1 MEKSKDKVDYSL
13 ITLLLLLFVT
23 SCIAI
28 YTAQEFGQYK
38 GNFLFRQV
46 TWYLVGFVM
55 VLGVMYLDSEQILR
69 LNWFIYSF
77 SLIVLIALIL
87 APESI
92 AREIN
97 GAKSWFQ
104 LPGIGSLQ
112 PAEFTKISLII
123 CLSYLVQKHHE
134 KHIVKTLQTDLF
146 LLLKMGAATVLP
158 IILIM
163 RQPDLGTSLVLM
175 CIFIGVLFVSGISW
189 KIIGVIFTFVSLAT
203 ALIFYLVFLH
213 PEIIKAMGFATYQ
226 LGRIYAWIDPES
238 YKSGDGFNLTKAL
251 LAIGSGGVNGYK
263 GGGVYVPEA
272 HTDFIFSVISSK
284 YGFIGS
290 SILITIYFLLI
301 SHMVKLALEVKNS
314 SESYLCAGVIAMIF
328 FHVFENI
335 GMNIGLVPI
344 TGIPLPFISYGGSS
358 LIGNMLAVGL
368 IFSISYRK
376 RKYMFD

>member
-1 MEKSKDKVDYSL
+1 MEKPKDRFDYSF
-13 ITLLLLLFVT
+13 ISLLLLLFVT

-28 YTAQEFGQYK
+28 YTAQEFGQYSS
-38 GNFLFRQV
+38 NFLFRQA
-46 TWYLVGFVM
+46 TWYLVGFVII
-55 VLGVMYLDSEQILR
+55 LGVMYFDSEQILR

-77 SLIVLIALIL
+77 GIILLIALIL

-92 AREIN
+92 AREVN

-134 KHIVKTLQTDLF
+134 KNLVKTLKTDLF
-146 LLLKMGAATVLP
+146 LLLKMGSATIFP

-163 RQPDLGTSLVLM
+163 LQPDLGTSLVLL
-175 CIFIGVLFVSGISW
+175 CIFTGVLFVSGISW
-189 KIIGVIFTFVSLAT
+189 KIIGVMFTFSSVIIGFIL
-203 ALIFYLVFLH
+203 YLVFLH
-213 PEIIKAMGFATYQ
+213 PEILKTMGVATYQ

-238 YKSGDGFNLTKAL
+238 YKAGDGYNLTRAL
-251 LAIGSGGVNGYK
+251 LAIGSGRLNGYT
-263 GGGVYVPEA
+263 GAGIYVPEA
-272 HTDFIFSVISSK
+272 HTDFIFSVIASK
-284 YGFIGS
+284 FGFIGS
-290 SILITIYFLLI
+290 SLLITIYFLLI
-301 SHMVKLALEVKNS
+301 SRMVKLALEVKNKA
-314 SESYLCAGVIAMIF
+314 ESYLCAGVIAMIF

-358 LIGNMLAVGL
+358 LIGNMLGL
-368 IFSISYRK
+368 AIIFSISYRK
-376 RKYMFD
+376 KKYMFE

>member
-1 MEKSKDKVDYSL
+1 MEKSKDKFDYSL
-13 ITLLLLLFVT
+13 LTILLLLFVI

-28 YTAQEFGQYK
+28 YTAQEFGQYN
-38 GNFLFRQV
+38 GNFVFRQAAY
-46 TWYLVGFVM
+46 YLVGFIIII
-55 VLGVMYLDSEQILR
+55 GVMYLDSEQILR

-77 SLIVLIALIL
+77 SLLLLIALIL
-87 APESI
+87 SPETI

-104 LPGIGSLQ
+104 FPGIGSLQ

-134 KHIVKTLQTDLF
+134 KHIIKTLKTDVL
-146 LLLKMGAATVLP
+146 LLLKMGATTVLP

-163 RQPDLGTSLVLM
+163 LQPDLGTSLVLI
-175 CIFIGVLFVSGISW
+175 CIFFGVLFVSGISW
-189 KIIGVIFTFVSLAT
+189 RIIGMIFTFTSLIA
-203 ALIFYLVFLH
+203 AFIFYLVFLH
-213 PEIIKAMGFATYQ
+213 PEILAAMGIEPYQ

-238 YKSGDGFNLTKAL
+238 YKAGEGYNLTKAL
-251 LAIGSGGVNGYK
+251 LAIGSGGVSGYSRK
-263 GGGVYVPEA
+263 GVYVPEA

-301 SHMVKLALEVKNS
+301 SRMVKLALEVKNS
-314 SESYLCAGVIAMIF
+314 SESYICAGVIAMIF